1 MKQKSVKNTI
11 KQTIINLF
19 VLMVFVLSIFLLVQV
34 SDEIVATFQLRERLE
49 LVNEKLA
56 IIELENQ
63 YLGQQKEKLLD
74 PEYIKNYA
82 RASFMLSKEGEQIFF
97 LPQRSKDE

>member
-1 MKQKSVKNTI
+1 MKERSLKNTI
-11 KQTIINLF
+11 KQTIINMI
-19 VLMVFVLSIFLLVQV
+19 VLMVFVAAIFLLIQV

-49 LVNEKLA
+49 LVHEKLE
-56 IIELENQ
+56 IIEKENQ
-63 YLGQQKEKLLD
+63 YLGEQKAKLLD

-97 LPQRSKDE
+97 LPQRSKNE